1 MGWKGTVPS
10 QPVTDMPSH
19 PSFLGPAPGMQMM
32 RLNATEEQLQELS
45 SEMSTAFCS
54 LAEVYLT
61 DLWWVVLDT
70 CPPSQA
76 VRALCCISPAASTS
90 TLRVPALSPPP
101 RPHHLLPL
109 PLSTAR
115 PSARPQ
121 TRALLV

>member
-1 MGWKGTVPS
+1 MGWKGMVPS

-76 VRALCCISPAASTS
+76 VRALCCISCCQHQHTLGAGTVAAAVT
-90 TLRVPALSPPP
+90 PPP
-101 RPHHLLPL
+101 PPPPSLH
-109 PLSTAR
+109 R
-115 PSARPQ
+115 PSVRP
-121 TRALLV
+121 